1 MTCVGLVIVSNMY
14 KIAISIQMLLA
25 EVDQAQRIKRKR
37 NFYICLMA
45 YLTFSILLY
54 FTTALVRYADE
65 SLANVLTSAGMT
77 VLFTLVM
84 AWLLSKLDRMQEED
98 LRSERSKTMK
108 QYTVFTLG
116 FII

>member
-1 MTCVGLVIVSNMY
+1 MTCVGIVIVSNMY

-54 FTTALVRYADE
+54 FTTALVKYADE

-84 AWLLSKLDRMQEED
+84 AWLLSKLDRM
-98 LRSERSKTMK
+98 
-108 QYTVFTLG
+108 
-116 FII
+116 